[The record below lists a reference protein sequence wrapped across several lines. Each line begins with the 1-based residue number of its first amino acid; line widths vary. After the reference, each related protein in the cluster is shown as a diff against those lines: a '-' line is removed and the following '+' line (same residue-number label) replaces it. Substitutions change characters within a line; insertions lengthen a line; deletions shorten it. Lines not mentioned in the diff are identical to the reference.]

1 MCHPERVLARG
12 PVPVFGTFCGCLAL
26 DKQQSTCNEH
36 VQTVMKRVNLA
47 SGIHGYLTAQVSKEL
62 DVLIYHLGNSVLFNP
77 VYEVTVGVKNSV
89 IASLIRNFTR
99 K

>member
-1 MCHPERVLARG
+1 
-12 PVPVFGTFCGCLAL
+12 
-26 DKQQSTCNEH
+26 
-36 VQTVMKRVNLA
+36 MKRVNLA